1 MRHRVLLILLSAT
14 VLTGEAC
21 QAAGRSPVTLRARDT
36 SVQPLLRTLLE
47 LGGCS
52 YVIGADVPDDRI
64 RSVAIVD
71 VPFDVALMALSRSW
85 RFRCAFEERLCSVTG
100 TGSDIRSSPSGI
112 ADPERTEK
120 DKNTYY
126 LVRDRLAG
134 DRQDTP
140 SRISLGPRKER
151 IVPAM
156 IEYAGMVSRLVTPEI
171 LDDLAMRLARQVEQ
185 NPYLRQRL
193 ACEQIGLAQ
202 FRPIL
207 RHAQDD
213 RGSAQDDR
221 ESRNVV
227 VDLAEDL
234 STSMIRAGFNLVER
248 AQLDKACEELRL
260 QDTALIDPVTASR
273 LGQMTGCGVIVVGSI
288 SDRGGLIV
296 INARLVETATGRA
309 LAADRVQ
316 IRR

>member
-1 MRHRVLLILLSAT
+1 
-14 VLTGEAC
+14 
-21 QAAGRSPVTLRARDT
+21 
-36 SVQPLLRTLLE
+36 
-47 LGGCS
+47 
-52 YVIGADVPDDRI
+52 
-64 RSVAIVD
+64 
-71 VPFDVALMALSRSW
+71 
-85 RFRCAFEERLCSVTG
+85 
-100 TGSDIRSSPSGI
+100 
-112 ADPERTEK
+112 
-120 DKNTYY
+120 
-126 LVRDRLAG
+126 
-134 DRQDTP
+134 
-140 SRISLGPRKER
+140 
-151 IVPAM
+151 
-156 IEYAGMVSRLVTPEI
+156 
-171 LDDLAMRLARQVEQ
+171 MRLARQVEQ

-207 RHAQDD
+207 RHAQDDRGSAQDD